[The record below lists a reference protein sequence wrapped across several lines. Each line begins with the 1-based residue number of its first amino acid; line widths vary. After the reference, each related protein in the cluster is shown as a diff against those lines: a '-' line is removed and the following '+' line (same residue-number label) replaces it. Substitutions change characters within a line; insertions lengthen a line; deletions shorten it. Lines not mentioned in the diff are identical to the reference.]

1 MQHRFF
7 DIVVE
12 TESGEVGVDKEF
24 TLDIPE
30 HDTSNAMER
39 AEYLGIMMD
48 TLVATSGLAVC
59 SFRSEIVENF
69 AQVCS

>member
-12 TESGEVGVDKEF
+12 TENGDVGLDREF

-48 TLVATSGLAVC
+48 NLVMASGLSVC
-59 SFRSEIVENF
+59 SFRSEIVDNF
-69 AQVCS
+69 PQVCS